1 MGIHDHAHCT
11 VDTLQEYMDDP
22 VKYAWEKILPEKYGD
37 SWAKKDKAVWKR
49 TFREYMKYIMFILH
63 MSGVMKKYSLPGL
76 SPNNTMKGSVVP
88 AVESLMSDL
97 LGIQQLSIAM
107 RRSPEKLD
115 AFIERWEEERME
127 PIYEKIRASK
137 GPDHKY
143 CFDSSVLILAHNVMN
158 TRQFERF
165 YWPYLKKLLDTYAEK
180 GMNIRLFTEGSILRF
195 ADYFKDYPKGL
206 LTFHLEQDDP
216 FEFRQALPN
225 VAIMGGMTTDILS
238 NGTPDECVAY
248 AKRLCDE
255 LGREGG
261 FIFSENKMLS
271 YRNDAKAENMK
282 AVCEFVDSYRM

>member
-1 MGIHDHAHCT
+1 
-11 VDTLQEYMDDP
+11 
-22 VKYAWEKILPEKYGD
+22 
-37 SWAKKDKAVWKR
+37 
-49 TFREYMKYIMFILH
+49 
-63 MSGVMKKYSLPGL
+63 
-76 SPNNTMKGSVVP
+76 
-88 AVESLMSDL
+88 
-97 LGIQQLSIAM
+97 
-107 RRSPEKLD
+107 
-115 AFIERWEEERME
+115 
-127 PIYEKIRASK
+127 
-137 GPDHKY
+137 
-143 CFDSSVLILAHNVMN
+143 
-158 TRQFERF
+158 RQFERF

-195 ADYFKDYPKGL
+195 ADHFKDYPKGL

-225 VAIMGGMTTDILS
+225 VAIMGGMTTDLLS